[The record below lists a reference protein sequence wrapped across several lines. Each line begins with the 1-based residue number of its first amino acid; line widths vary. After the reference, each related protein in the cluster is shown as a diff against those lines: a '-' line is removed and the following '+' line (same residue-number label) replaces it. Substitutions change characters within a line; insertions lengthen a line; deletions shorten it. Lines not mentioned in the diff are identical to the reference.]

1 MAVTIHDQPSTGSMH
16 PGYNPIE
23 SLVAGSNY
31 AGINY
36 KMYCKLYRD
45 PASDNE
51 NVANLKY
58 DAYPG
63 TTGKSLIN
71 IAKLVTDYV
80 AASIASKENQSLGIT
95 DETTFYEYFKPMFQE
110 YYSTT
115 AADAPTLQGSPSS
128 GNTMTVWNGSYRYQ
142 EWVMDT
148 GLFNWSAIGTNVG
161 VETYDRIWLT
171 RFENQTANNGAAGAS
186 ALLGN
191 AKVIRSDQ
199 QETVYWRSGCASDSI
214 VVRFYDE
221 DLVQTYYG
229 ILNSLNTTAQKV
241 LSFNV
246 TPSTIGSK
254 TWTASGGTAPTS
266 TSKYMMVYYSSG
278 YQNSTTLIYEID
290 WSPCD
295 RYTNY
300 ELHWENSL
308 GGIDTWN
315 FDKRSYQS
323 DENDVGRYSKVYN
336 PISGTSI
343 VHTSSAEKRG
353 QYKADITGTYRVN
366 TSILEDWEN
375 DGLSDLLTSGYVFWN
390 SPDYGYVQIEIT
402 ANNFQYKKQI
412 DDKNYNLEIEFKI
425 LDQDTRQKS

>member
-1 MAVTIHDQPSTGSMH
+1 
-16 PGYNPIE
+16 
-23 SLVAGSNY
+23 
-31 AGINY
+31 
-36 KMYCKLYRD
+36 
-45 PASDNE
+45 
-51 NVANLKY
+51 
-58 DAYPG
+58 
-63 TTGKSLIN
+63 
-71 IAKLVTDYV
+71 
-80 AASIASKENQSLGIT
+80 
-95 DETTFYEYFKPMFQE
+95 
-110 YYSTT
+110 
-115 AADAPTLQGSPSS
+115 
-128 GNTMTVWNGSYRYQ
+128 
-142 EWVMDT
+142 
-148 GLFNWSAIGTNVG
+148 
-161 VETYDRIWLT
+161 
-171 RFENQTANNGAAGAS
+171 
-186 ALLGN
+186 
-191 AKVIRSDQ
+191 
-199 QETVYWRSGCASDSI
+199 
-214 VVRFYDE
+214 
-221 DLVQTYYG
+221 
-229 ILNSLNTTAQKV
+229 
-241 LSFNV
+241 
-246 TPSTIGSK
+246 
-254 TWTASGGTAPTS
+254 
-266 TSKYMMVYYSSG
+266 MMVYYSSG

-402 ANNFQYKKQI
+402 ANNFQYKKQVN
-412 DDKNYNLEIEFKI
+412 DKNYNLEIEFKI